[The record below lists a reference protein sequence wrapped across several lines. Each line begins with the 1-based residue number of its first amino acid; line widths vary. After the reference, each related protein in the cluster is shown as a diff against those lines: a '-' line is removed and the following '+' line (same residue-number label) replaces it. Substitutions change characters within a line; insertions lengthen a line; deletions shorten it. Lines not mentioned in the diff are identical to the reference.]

1 MEELSLLE
9 KFGVLFDNIFEHPLF
24 IILLLVPAIIFL
36 LQKKHGKK
44 AFVFVYLLVIIFVL
58 YIGGEVIFELFDN
71 LMNGLFMTLY
81 FPNFITLFVVVV
93 LCSII
98 ALVSFFSKKMYRIN
112 KIINITAFAIIQML
126 FVLTLTVIRSN
137 NINIYADNAL
147 YTNSD
152 VLTLMQLLIGTF
164 TLQVIAILIINGIN
178 KVTDILDKRSTPLA
192 EDISEQITN
201 LEKTKTRNTL
211 GLIKN
216 IEIDNT
222 KVGYI
227 NVADKSKTSKP
238 KLKPFKFDVD
248 KLESITLNVPDEK
261 HDVQFEEMFGNQ
273 VSLEKPVGENEIL
286 FNRVEPVHNET
297 LVIDNEEKTEVKDTD
312 IKDKISEFGKKLR
325 TSKLKKNK
333 KQKNKGVLLPKDKS
347 EPVNHSLEKPNLLKP
362 MEETIST
369 SFQKSVLD
377 KKDAALSTLNKTG
390 ESVKKFISDIK
401 PEKEQNVKETL
412 PEVKEEHFTNKFIN
426 KDLEES
432 KTKPDLLKPESTLE
446 SPIKVI
452 SEVES
457 PKLVREMSEEKTVD
471 LVDNLNILDIQST
484 LDTVIKYRLMRGV
497 NLRVVEEDDDMAVDN
512 LQIPDFDKMMVVLKK
527 CKLYRKA

>member
-24 IILLLVPAIIFL
+24 IILLLVPVIMFL

-44 AFVFVYLLVIIFVL
+44 AFIFVYLLVIIFVL

-81 FPNFITLFVVVV
+81 FPNFITLFAIVV

-98 ALVSFFSKKMYRIN
+98 ALVSFFSKKMYKIN
-112 KIINITAFAIIQML
+112 KIINISAFAIIQML

-164 TLQVIAILIINGIN
+164 ALQVIAIFIINGIN
-178 KVTDILDKRSTPLA
+178 KVTDILDRRSTPLA

-201 LEKTKTRNTL
+201 LEKTKTKNTL

-248 KLESITLNVPDEK
+248 KLESITLNVPEEK
-261 HDVQFEEMFGNQ
+261 PNVQFEKMFGNQ
-273 VSLEKPVGENEIL
+273 LILEEPAHDIL
-286 FNRVEPVHNET
+286 FDKLDLVPDEPMVFSK
-297 LVIDNEEKTEVKDTD
+297 EEKTEVKD
-312 IKDKISEFGKKLR
+312 IKEKISEIGKKIKS
-325 TSKLKKNK
+325 SKLKKNK
-333 KQKNKGVLLPKDKS
+333 KQKKKAVLLPKEKS
-347 EPVNHSLEKPNLLKP
+347 EPVNPIKPNLLKP

-369 SFQKSVLD
+369 SFQKSVSD
-377 KKDAALSTLNKTG
+377 KKDKAFSTLNKVG
-390 ESVKKFISDIK
+390 EGAHKFISDVRS
-401 PEKEQNVKETL
+401 EKEVKQETL
-412 PEVKEEHFTNKFIN
+412 PNKFIN
-426 KDLEES
+426 KGIEKS
-432 KTKPDLLKPESTLE
+432 NIKPDLLKKETVLE

-452 SEVES
+452 SEVEN
-457 PKLVREMSEEKTVD
+457 PKLVRDVRNEEPVD

-484 LDTVIKYRLMRGV
+484 LDTVIKYRLMKGV
-497 NLRVVEEDDDMAVDN
+497 SLKVVEDDMAVDN
-512 LQIPDFDKMMVVLKK
+512 LQIPNFDMMMIVLKK
-527 CKLYRKA
+527 CKLCRKA

>member
-9 KFGVLFDNIFEHPLF
+9 KFGVLFDNILQHPLF
-24 IILLLVPAIIFL
+24 IVLLLVPAIIFL

-201 LEKTKTRNTL
+201 LEKTKTKNTL

-248 KLESITLNVPDEK
+248 KLESITLNVPEEK

-273 VSLEKPVGENEIL
+273 VALEEPVKESEIL
-286 FNRVEPVHNET
+286 FNRGEPEHKET
-297 LVIDNEEKTEVKDTD
+297 LVIDNEDKPKVKDKD
-312 IKDKISEFGKKLR
+312 IKERISEIGKKIKP
-325 TSKLKKNK
+325 SKLKKNK
-333 KQKNKGVLLPKDKS
+333 KQNNKGVLLPKEKS
-347 EPVNHSLEKPNLLKP
+347 EPVNHVLEKPNLLKP

-377 KKDAALSTLNKTG
+377 KKDVTLDILNKTG
-390 ESVKKFISDIK
+390 ETVKIMANEAK
-401 PEKEQNVKETL
+401 PLKEEL
-412 PEVKEEHFTNKFIN
+412 PEVKEEHLTNKFIN
-426 KDLEES
+426 KDIEES
-432 KTKPDLLKPESTLE
+432 KVKPDLLKQEPVLE

-457 PKLVREMSEEKTVD
+457 PKLVREMSNEKPGD

-484 LDTVIKYRLMRGV
+484 LDTVIKYRLMKGV
-497 NLRVVEEDDDMAVDN
+497 SLKVVEDNEDMAVDN

>member
-112 KIINITAFAIIQML
+112 KIINITAFAVIQML

-201 LEKTKTRNTL
+201 LEKTKTKNTL

-227 NVADKSKTSKP
+227 NVADKSSKP

-297 LVIDNEEKTEVKDTD
+297 LVIDNEEK
-312 IKDKISEFGKKLR
+312 
-325 TSKLKKNK
+325 
-333 KQKNKGVLLPKDKS
+333 
-347 EPVNHSLEKPNLLKP
+347 
-362 MEETIST
+362 
-369 SFQKSVLD
+369 
-377 KKDAALSTLNKTG
+377 
-390 ESVKKFISDIK
+390 
-401 PEKEQNVKETL
+401 

-432 KTKPDLLKPESTLE
+432 KVKPDLLKPESTLE

-484 LDTVIKYRLMRGV
+484 LDTVIKYRLMKGV
-497 NLRVVEEDDDMAVDN
+497 SLKVVEEDDDMAVDN
-512 LQIPDFDKMMVVLKK
+512 LQIPDFNKMMVVLKK

>member
-9 KFGVLFDNIFEHPLF
+9 KFGVLFDNILQHPLF

-112 KIINITAFAIIQML
+112 KIINITAFAVIQML

-201 LEKTKTRNTL
+201 LEKTKTKNTL

-261 HDVQFEEMFGNQ
+261 YDVQFEEMFGNQ
-273 VSLEKPVGENEIL
+273 VALEKPVGENEIL
-286 FNRVEPVHNET
+286 FNREEPVHNET
-297 LVIDNEEKTEVKDTD
+297 LVIDNEEKPEVKDVD
-312 IKDKISEFGKKLR
+312 IKNKLSEIGKRIKP
-325 TSKLKKNK
+325 SKLKKNK
-333 KQKNKGVLLPKDKS
+333 KQKNKGVLLPKEKS

-369 SFQKSVLD
+369 SFQKSALD
-377 KKDAALSTLNKTG
+377 KKNVALNTLNKAS
-390 ESVKKFISDIK
+390 ESVNKFIND
-401 PEKEQNVKETL
+401 VK
-412 PEVKEEHFTNKFIN
+412 PEVKEEPLVNKFVN
-426 KDLEES
+426 KNTEGS
-432 KTKPDLLKPESTLE
+432 MVKPDLLKPESTLE

-484 LDTVIKYRLMRGV
+484 LDAVIKYRLMRGV
-497 NLRVVEEDDDMAVDN
+497 SLKVVEEDDDMAVDN
-512 LQIPDFDKMMVVLKK
+512 LQIPDFDKIMVVLKK

>member
-112 KIINITAFAIIQML
+112 KIINITAFAVIQML

-261 HDVQFEEMFGNQ
+261 HGVQFEEMFGNQ
-273 VSLEKPVGENEIL
+273 VALEKPVGENEIL
-286 FNRVEPVHNET
+286 FNREEPVHNET
-297 LVIDNEEKTEVKDTD
+297 LVIDNEEKPEVKDTD

-333 KQKNKGVLLPKDKS
+333 KQKNKGVLLPKEKS

-369 SFQKSVLD
+369 SFQKSALD
-377 KKDAALSTLNKTG
+377 KKNVALNTLNKAS
-390 ESVKKFISDIK
+390 ESVNKFIND
-401 PEKEQNVKETL
+401 VK
-412 PEVKEEHFTNKFIN
+412 PEVKEEPLVNKFVN
-426 KDLEES
+426 KNTEGS
-432 KTKPDLLKPESTLE
+432 MVKPDLLKPESTLE

-452 SEVES
+452 SEVEN

-484 LDTVIKYRLMRGV
+484 LDAVIKYRLMRGV
-497 NLRVVEEDDDMAVDN
+497 SLKVVEEDDDMAVDN
-512 LQIPDFDKMMVVLKK
+512 LQIPDFNKMMVVLKK

>member
-24 IILLLVPAIIFL
+24 IVLLLVPALIFS

-44 AFVFVYLLVIIFVL
+44 VFVLVYLLVIIFVL

-81 FPNFITLFVVVV
+81 FPNFITLFVVVI

-98 ALVSFFSKKMYRIN
+98 ALVSFFSKKMYKIN
-112 KIINITAFAIIQML
+112 KIINITSFALIQML

-164 TLQVIAILIINGIN
+164 TLQIIAILIINGIN
-178 KVTDILDKRSTPLA
+178 KITDILDKRSTPLA
-192 EDISEQITN
+192 LDISEQITD
-201 LEKTKTRNTL
+201 LEKTKTKNTL

-222 KVGYI
+222 KIGYI

-248 KLESITLNVPDEK
+248 KLESITLNVPENEG
-261 HDVQFEEMFGNQ
+261 QFEKMFENQ
-273 VSLEKPVGENEIL
+273 MNEDSLLNKNEIL
-286 FNRVEPVHNET
+286 FDEKEPVYDKT
-297 LVIDNEEKTEVKDTD
+297 LVIDNDEKTKG
-312 IKDKISEFGKKLR
+312 KDKISETFQKIKKSKLR
-325 TSKLKKNK
+325 KNK
-333 KQKNKGVLLPKDKS
+333 KSKGVLLPKEKS
-347 EPVNHSLEKPNLLKP
+347 EPINHLLEKPNLLKP
-362 MEETIST
+362 MEEMIST
-369 SFQKSVLD
+369 SFQKDILDEKDTVLD
-377 KKDAALSTLNKTG
+377 TLNKAD
-390 ESVKKFISDIK
+390 ESV
-401 PEKEQNVKETL
+401 
-412 PEVKEEHFTNKFIN
+412 NKFIN
-426 KDLEES
+426 KDIEEAQS
-432 KTKPDLLKPESTLE
+432 KPDLLKPESTLE
-446 SPIKVI
+446 SSIKVI
-452 SEVES
+452 NEVER
-457 PKLVREMSEEKTVD
+457 PRIVRNMKNEKPVD

-484 LDTVIKYRLMRGV
+484 LDTVVKYKLMTGV
-497 NLRVVEEDDDMAVDN
+497 NLKVVEDNNDMAVDN
-512 LQIPDFDKMMVVLKK
+512 LQIIDFDRMMMTLKK
-527 CKLYRKA
+527 CKLYKEV

>member
-9 KFGVLFDNIFEHPLF
+9 KFGVLFDNILQHPLF

-112 KIINITAFAIIQML
+112 KIINITAFAVIQML

-261 HDVQFEEMFGNQ
+261 YDVQFEEMFGNQ
-273 VSLEKPVGENEIL
+273 VALEKPVGENEIL
-286 FNRVEPVHNET
+286 FNREEPVHNET
-297 LVIDNEEKTEVKDTD
+297 LVIDNEEKPEVKDVD
-312 IKDKISEFGKKLR
+312 IKNKLSEIGKRIKP
-325 TSKLKKNK
+325 SKLKKNK
-333 KQKNKGVLLPKDKS
+333 KQKNKGVLLPKEKS

-369 SFQKSVLD
+369 SFQKSALD
-377 KKDAALSTLNKTG
+377 KKNVALNTLNKAS
-390 ESVKKFISDIK
+390 ESVNKFIND
-401 PEKEQNVKETL
+401 VK
-412 PEVKEEHFTNKFIN
+412 PEVKEEPLVNKFVN
-426 KDLEES
+426 KNTEGS
-432 KTKPDLLKPESTLE
+432 MVKPDLLKPESTLE

-484 LDTVIKYRLMRGV
+484 LDTVIKYRLMKGV
-497 NLRVVEEDDDMAVDN
+497 SLKVVEEDDDMAVDN
-512 LQIPDFDKMMVVLKK
+512 LQIPDFNKMMVVLKK

>member
-1 MEELSLLE
+1 MEELSLLD
-9 KFGVLFDNIFEHPLF
+9 KFKVLFDNILQHPLF

-112 KIINITAFAIIQML
+112 KIINITAFAVIQML

-201 LEKTKTRNTL
+201 LEKTKTKNTL

-273 VSLEKPVGENEIL
+273 VALEKPVGENEIL
-286 FNRVEPVHNET
+286 FNRVEPVHNAT
-297 LVIDNEEKTEVKDTD
+297 LVVDNEEKSEVKDMD
-312 IKDKISEFGKKLR
+312 IKNKLSEFGKRIKP
-325 TSKLKKNK
+325 SNLKKNK
-333 KQKNKGVLLPKDKS
+333 KQKNKGVLLPKEKS

-369 SFQKSVLD
+369 SFQKSALD
-377 KKDAALSTLNKTG
+377 KKNVALNTLNKAS
-390 ESVKKFISDIK
+390 ESVNKFIND
-401 PEKEQNVKETL
+401 VK
-412 PEVKEEHFTNKFIN
+412 PEVKEEPLVNKFVN
-426 KDLEES
+426 KNTEGS
-432 KTKPDLLKPESTLE
+432 MVKPDLLKPESTLE

-497 NLRVVEEDDDMAVDN
+497 SLKVVEEDDDMAVDN
-512 LQIPDFDKMMVVLKK
+512 LQIPDFNKMMVVLKK

>member
-112 KIINITAFAIIQML
+112 KIINITAFAVIQML

-273 VSLEKPVGENEIL
+273 VALENVPINKNEIL
-286 FNRVEPVHNET
+286 FDRKESIHNET
-297 LVIDNEEKTEVKDTD
+297 LVIDNEEKPEVKDVD
-312 IKDKISEFGKKLR
+312 IKNKLSEFGKRIKP
-325 TSKLKKNK
+325 SKLKKNK

-390 ESVKKFISDIK
+390 ESVNKFISDVK
-401 PEKEQNVKETL
+401 PEK
-412 PEVKEEHFTNKFIN
+412 PEVKEEPLVNKFVN
-426 KDLEES
+426 KNTEGS
-432 KTKPDLLKPESTLE
+432 MVKPDLLKPESTLE

-484 LDTVIKYRLMRGV
+484 LDTVIKYRLMKGV
-497 NLRVVEEDDDMAVDN
+497 SLKVVEEDDDMAVDN
-512 LQIPDFDKMMVVLKK
+512 LQIPDFNKMMVVLKK

>member
-9 KFGVLFDNIFEHPLF
+9 KFGVLFDNILQHPLF

-261 HDVQFEEMFGNQ
+261 YDVQFEEMFGNQ
-273 VSLEKPVGENEIL
+273 VALEKPVGENEIL
-286 FNRVEPVHNET
+286 FNREEPVHNET
-297 LVIDNEEKTEVKDTD
+297 LVIDNEEKPEVKDTD

-333 KQKNKGVLLPKDKS
+333 KQKNKGVLLPKEKS

-369 SFQKSVLD
+369 SFQKSALD
-377 KKDAALSTLNKTG
+377 KKNVALNTLNKAS
-390 ESVKKFISDIK
+390 ESVNKFINDVK
-401 PEKEQNVKETL
+401 PEK

-432 KTKPDLLKPESTLE
+432 KVKPDLLKPESTLE

-484 LDTVIKYRLMRGV
+484 LDTVIKYRLMKGV
-497 NLRVVEEDDDMAVDN
+497 SLKVVEEDDDMAVDN
-512 LQIPDFDKMMVVLKK
+512 LQIPDFNKMMVVLKK